1 MTSVSGHVHCD
12 EDRSAIRQDQLA
24 CSKRSDSG
32 KQCEVKKAIKS
43 RGGLGSLLRT
53 APHYL
58 NAWNKD
64 KFVT

>member
-32 KQCEVKKAIKS
+32 EQCEVKKAIKS
-43 RGGLGSLLRT
+43 RWGLGSLLCT

-58 NAWNKD
+58 NA
-64 KFVT
+64 